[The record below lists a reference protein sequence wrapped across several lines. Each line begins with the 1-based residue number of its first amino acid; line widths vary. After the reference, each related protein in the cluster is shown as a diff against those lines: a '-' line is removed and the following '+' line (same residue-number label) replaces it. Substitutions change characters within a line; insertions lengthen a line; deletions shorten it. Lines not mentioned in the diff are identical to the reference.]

1 MAQITEA
8 ITIVVA
14 AAAEWVDFL
23 AQYSLLGLIVVVN
36 NDRRSNILRHQMDVI
51 QSNIV

>member
-36 NDRRSNILRHQMDVI
+36 NDGRSNIRHQMDVI